1 MRRIP
6 VTREATPQIRGWVPD
21 TLRAKEFTVTRAE
34 LDALAWLTDCA
45 QQIALLARLAVDKG
59 L

>member
-1 MRRIP
+1 MRHVQ
-6 VTREATPQIRGWVPD
+6 VTREATPQIRGWLAD
-21 TLRAKEFTVTRAE
+21 MLRAKEFTVTRAE

-45 QQIALLARLAVDKG
+45 QQIALLARLAVGKG